1 MSGLKILKFL
11 PLILIFGLVSCTDKL
26 QFSTSISPSVELNSI
41 RTLAIGDVR
50 ILQNDELNMHDQL
63 GNWTVRQKILE
74 KKGLKK
80 FVKLS
85 LISNLSRFSD
95 YNIVDLAEFSKMFND
110 ELKSIKPVGGMS
122 IKEIDAVLNLKIA
135 VRVVTQNGQFE
146 RVKSF
151 SRRTSRKVGKKWKTV
166 EHISQDRKITEPYQ
180 TRTASI
186 FMTGELVKVSGGKI
200 RLLKTFSEVSV
211 VSMGSGF
218 VPGSFTQSVDG
229 NFLPFFNG
237 DNRSKEEKIGN
248 LPLLALNHETL
259 GTLPNGSANM
269 SYRMALQISNMILPK
284 FARYTVLATRT
295 IDSGGDEAAVNY
307 LKQARVM
314 KAKEKIEEIISSTE
328 DKSAENLYN
337 LGICYEALG
346 EPRIAIQLYEEALR
360 LDEANSN
367 VIEALG
373 ALQNKIL

>member
-1 MSGLKILKFL
+1 MSGLKILKIL

-50 ILQNDELNMHDQL
+50 ILQNDELTMNDQL
-63 GNWTVRQKILE
+63 GNWTVRQKNLE
-74 KKGLKK
+74 SKGLEK

-95 YNIVDLAEFSKMFND
+95 YNIVDLAEFITMFSD

-151 SRRTSRKVGKKWKTV
+151 SRRTSRTVGKKWKTV

-200 RLLKTFSEVSV
+200 RLLKAFSEVLV

-229 NFLPFFNG
+229 NFLSFFNG
-237 DNRSKEEKIGN
+237 DNLSKE
-248 LPLLALNHETL
+248 
-259 GTLPNGSANM
+259 
-269 SYRMALQISNMILPK
+269 
-284 FARYTVLATRT
+284 
-295 IDSGGDEAAVNY
+295 
-307 LKQARVM
+307 
-314 KAKEKIEEIISSTE
+314 
-328 DKSAENLYN
+328 
-337 LGICYEALG
+337 
-346 EPRIAIQLYEEALR
+346 
-360 LDEANSN
+360 
-367 VIEALG
+367 
-373 ALQNKIL
+373 